1 MDWLITPLSQEQ
13 LQELKSMK
21 NESPSYYKKIV
32 SSFEKNVRAYR
43 DYDIYGIGMYFSKDR
58 VVSKLTSKVRKLRLL
73 IPSNGVLSA
82 KARSSS

>member
-43 DYDIYGIGMYFSKDR
+43 DYDIYGIGMYFSKDIWQLAR
-58 VVSKLTSKVRKLRLL
+58 YYEYQIFKSK
-73 IPSNGVLSA
+73 
-82 KARSSS
+82 